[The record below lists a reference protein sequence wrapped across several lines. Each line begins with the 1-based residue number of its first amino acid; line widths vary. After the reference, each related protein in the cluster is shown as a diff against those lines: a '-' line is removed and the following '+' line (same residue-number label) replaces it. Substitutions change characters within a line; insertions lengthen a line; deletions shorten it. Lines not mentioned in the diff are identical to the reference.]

1 MGLFNMFGRRN
12 NDKNNTNNDIDK
24 IEVYRNIVKLID
36 TKGVIG
42 ERINKCFD
50 DPKAYFN
57 EYRDNY
63 DDRCI
68 EEDEDIDTII
78 WIGMVDAFMD
88 NNLLVEM
95 DWKVELEE
103 FVYCIESIIGDKSLP
118 VEETWFNEE
127 GDITQWVAILNEKWA
142 ASGYVLAD
150 IDIDSDSYC
159 VFITDRQSYEKLV
172 AEARSAGHR
181 IDLAQNM

>member
-12 NDKNNTNNDIDK
+12 NDKDNTNNDIDK

-36 TKGVIG
+36 TNDVVS
-42 ERINKCFD
+42 ERLNKCFD

-63 DDRCI
+63 DDRCM
-68 EEDEDIDTII
+68 EEDEDNDTII
-78 WIGMVDAFMD
+78 WIGMVDAFQD
-88 NNLLVEM
+88 NDLLVEM
-95 DWKVELEE
+95 DWKVERDD
-103 FVYCIESIIGDKSLP
+103 FVYCIKGILGDKSLP
-118 VEETWFNEE
+118 IEETWFDEE
-127 GDITQWVAILNEKWA
+127 EEFTQWATILNEKWA

-150 IDIDSDSYC
+150 MDIDSDSYC
-159 VFITDRQSYEKLV
+159 VFITDMETYEKLV
-172 AEARSAGHR
+172 TEARKAGQR

>member
-12 NDKNNTNNDIDK
+12 NDKDNTNNDIDK

-36 TKGVIG
+36 TNGVVS
-42 ERINKCFD
+42 ERLNKCFD

-63 DDRCI
+63 DDRCM
-68 EEDEDIDTII
+68 EE
-78 WIGMVDAFMD
+78 
-88 NNLLVEM
+88 VER
-95 DWKVELEE
+95 DD
-103 FVYCIESIIGDKSLP
+103 FVYCIKGILGDKSLP
-118 VEETWFNEE
+118 IEETWFDEE
-127 GDITQWVAILNEKWA
+127 EEFTQWATILNEKWA

-150 IDIDSDSYC
+150 MDIDSDSYC
-159 VFITDRQSYEKLV
+159 VFITDMETYEKLV
-172 AEARSAGHR
+172 TEARKAGQR